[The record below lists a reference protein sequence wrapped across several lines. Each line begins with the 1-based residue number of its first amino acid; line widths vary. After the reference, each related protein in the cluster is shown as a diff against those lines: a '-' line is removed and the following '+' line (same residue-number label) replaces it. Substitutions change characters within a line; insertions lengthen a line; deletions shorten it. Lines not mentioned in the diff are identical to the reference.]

1 MNTGANIRNI
11 RKEKGLSQVEVSQK
25 AGIAVN
31 SLRLYEADKRHPNLE
46 TLEKIA
52 DALGV
57 SVMEFLPKPSKRKEQ
72 QGKRLYEA
80 RTLKGMTIEELAEK
94 TQIPVETLRNYEN
107 GTEIPHFSQIYKIC
121 EALDLDYVF
130 LTEGISSEEKD
141 SVLEQYLGSA
151 GNIKTPTDDKM
162 FKSNCAAISSFMAKM
177 NRAGQAVAIQ
187 TVKTLADMPEYQ
199 KKDEPGQE

>member
-57 SVMEFLPKPSKRKEQ
+57 SVMEFLPKPSKSKEQ

-80 RTLKGMTIEELAEK
+80 RTSKGMTIEELAEK
-94 TQIPVETLRNYEN
+94 TQISVETLRNYEN
-107 GTEIPHFSQIYKIC
+107 ETQIPHSSQIYKIC
-121 EALDLDYVF
+121 EALELDYNF

-141 SVLEQYLGSA
+141 SILEQYLGHS
-151 GNIKTPTDDKM
+151 GIIEMDDKM
-162 FKSNCAAISSFMAKM
+162 QLKINCAAVSSYMEKM
-177 NRAGQAVAIQ
+177 NRAGQAVAVQ

-199 KKDEPGQE
+199 KKDEPVQE